1 MITERNMDMELNDS
15 GLDWLGEGR
24 QGMSLMKGD
33 VMDIGTFV
41 DSLSDPKSFP
51 DERAN
56 DLDIFLYDKETLPSD
71 FTASVNNVSGR
82 NMYPLGDSFLD
93 YSSLQLSQDVETF
106 ASFDHQSYE
115 ELMSSPLSCH
125 DLESVLNP
133 DVTTNDLQAKPV
145 QPCTDLPHQVSEDG
159 LLASSVGLVKSD
171 SDSSDAFSSS
181 LGHSGIAN
189 TLSPS
194 SSDSGTD
201 SYYLDSSP
209 SSTTGFSSQPGSPF
223 SLEILPSP
231 FPQPEIL
238 SDSPQPEKFQGKV
251 KGSKSCRTK
260 NNNRHSPYNSD
271 SKSTESPSLPPSSPL
286 PYDSTAGVEQ
296 QQLSKKE
303 RKRLQNKNAAIR
315 YRQKMKAEAKVRL
328 GEEEELLKENAKL
341 KEKVEDLER
350 EIRYVANLMEE
361 VKKARSKSSQHC

>member
-1 MITERNMDMELNDS
+1 MITERNMDMELSDS
-15 GLDWLGEGR
+15 GLDWLGEGKL
-24 QGMSLMKGD
+24 GTSLMKGD
-33 VMDIGTFV
+33 LMDIGTFA
-41 DSLSDPKSFP
+41 DSLSDSKSFL
-51 DERAN
+51 DERVN
-56 DLDIFLYDKETLPSD
+56 DLDIFLYDQETLPSD
-71 FTASVNNVSGR
+71 FTASVSNVSSR
-82 NMYPLGDSFLD
+82 NMYSLGNSILD
-93 YSSLQLSQDVETF
+93 YSPLHLSPDVETF

-133 DVTTNDLQAKPV
+133 GVTTNDLQAKPV
-145 QPCTDLPHQVSEDG
+145 QPCADLPQQVSEDG
-159 LLASSVGLVKSD
+159 LLASNMGLMKYE

-181 LGHSGIAN
+181 LGESGIAN
-189 TLSPS
+189 ALSPS
-194 SSDSGTD
+194 PSDSGTD
-201 SYYLDSSP
+201 SYLDSSP

-238 SDSPQPEKFQGKV
+238 SDSPQPEKFHGKA
-251 KGSKSCRTK
+251 KRSKSCRTK

-271 SKSTESPSLPPSSPL
+271 SKSTELPSSPSSSLL

-315 YRQKMKAEAKVRL
+315 YRQKMKAEAKIRL
-328 GEEEELLKENAKL
+328 SEEEELLRENARL
-341 KEKVEDLER
+341 KEKVEDLQR

-361 VKKARSKSSQHC
+361 VKKARSKSSQQC

>member
-1 MITERNMDMELNDS
+1 MDMELSDS
-15 GLDWLGEGR
+15 GLDWLGEGKL
-24 QGMSLMKGD
+24 GTSLMKGD
-33 VMDIGTFV
+33 LMDIGTFV
-41 DSLSDPKSFP
+41 DSLSDSKSFL
-51 DERAN
+51 DERVN
-56 DLDIFLYDKETLPSD
+56 DLDIFLYDKEALPSD
-71 FTASVNNVSGR
+71 FTASVSNVSSR
-82 NMYPLGDSFLD
+82 NMYSLGDSILD
-93 YSSLQLSQDVETF
+93 YSPLQLSQDVETF

-133 DVTTNDLQAKPV
+133 GVTTNDLQAKPV
-145 QPCTDLPHQVSEDG
+145 QPCTDLPQQVSVDG
-159 LLASSVGLVKSD
+159 LLASNMGLMKCE

-181 LGHSGIAN
+181 LGDSGIAN
-189 TLSPS
+189 ALSPS
-194 SSDSGTD
+194 PSDSGTD
-201 SYYLDSSP
+201 SYLDSSP
-209 SSTTGFSSQPGSPF
+209 SSTTGSPF

-238 SDSPQPEKFQGKV
+238 SDSPQPEKFHGKV
-251 KGSKSCRTK
+251 KGSKSCHTK

-271 SKSTESPSLPPSSPL
+271 SKSTELPSSPSSSPL

-315 YRQKMKAEAKVRL
+315 YRQKMKAEAKIRL
-328 GEEEELLKENAKL
+328 GEEEELLRENARL

-361 VKKARSKSSQHC
+361 VKKARSKSSRHC

>member
-1 MITERNMDMELNDS
+1 MRDLINCIERRKDEGPSPPRQNTNS
-15 GLDWLGEGR
+15 GC
-24 QGMSLMKGD
+24 GD
-33 VMDIGTFV
+33 T
-41 DSLSDPKSFP
+41 
-51 DERAN
+51 
-56 DLDIFLYDKETLPSD
+56 
-71 FTASVNNVSGR
+71 
-82 NMYPLGDSFLD
+82 
-93 YSSLQLSQDVETF
+93 QDVETF
-106 ASFDHQSYE
+106 PSFDHQSCE
-115 ELMSSPLSCH
+115 ELMSSPLSCN

-133 DVTTNDLQAKPV
+133 DVATNDFQAKPV
-145 QPCTDLPHQVSEDG
+145 QPYTDLPHPVSEDG
-159 LLASSVGLVKSD
+159 LLASNVALVKNE
-171 SDSSDAFSSS
+171 SDSSDTFSSS

-194 SSDSGTD
+194 PSDSGSD
-201 SYYLDSSP
+201 SYYFDSSP

-260 NNNRHSPYNSD
+260 NTNCHSPYSSND
-271 SKSTESPSLPPSSPL
+271 KSTESPSSPSSSLL
-286 PYDSTAGVEQ
+286 PYNSTAEVEQ

-315 YRQKMKAEAKVRL
+315 YRQKMKTEAKTRL
-328 GEEEELLKENAKL
+328 SEEEELLKENERL

-350 EIRYVANLMEE
+350 EIRYVSNLMEE
-361 VKKARSKSSQHC
+361 VKRARLKSSQNLELAAGTTDTHHLLLTVQPILANTD